1 MTIFLYFDIYLF
13 YTGYY
18 FNLTI
23 CKLFISGNYSD
34 VSTNI
39 KRANNNMNQKNGK
52 VFLVG
57 SGPGDPELLT
67 LKADRLIKSADVM
80 VCDQLPGKEILE
92 SIPES
97 VEKIDAG
104 KSAGNHKLSQNEIN
118 QVLVNKAREGKTV
131 VRLKGG
137 DPYIF
142 GRGGEEV
149 EELVKEGINFEVI
162 PGITSA
168 IAVPACAGIPLTHR
182 DHASMVTFITG
193 HEDPT
198 KNESSLDWESLSN
211 FEGTIVILMGVKRLK
226 QNAQQLIK
234 HGKNPK
240 TPVAIIENGT
250 HSDQRVTVGTIE
262 SIADIAEDR
271 GVKPPAITVIGDV
284 VKLRNKL
291 GFND

>member
-1 MTIFLYFDIYLF
+1 
-13 YTGYY
+13 
-18 FNLTI
+18 
-23 CKLFISGNYSD
+23 
-34 VSTNI
+34 
-39 KRANNNMNQKNGK
+39 MNQKNGK

-118 QVLVNKAREGKTV
+118 QVLINKAREGKTV

-142 GRGGEEV
+142 GRGGEEA
-149 EELVKEGINFEVI
+149 EELVKEGINFEVV

-168 IAVPACAGIPLTHR
+168 IAVPAYAGIPLTHR

-198 KNESSLDWESLSN
+198 KDESSLDWESLAN

-226 QNAQQLIK
+226 QNTQQLIK
-234 HGKNPK
+234 HGKDPK

-250 HSDQRVTVGTIE
+250 HSDQRVTVGSIE